1 MLRTILFN
9 RRLRIVALCVC
20 CPGLFTYLGV
30 RTGTAASKSA
40 EELNIGGLYV
50 NHAIIDLGT
59 VWSGG
64 QSIQREFELRND
76 TGHAISIESVTTDCG
91 CTLARAVSNDVPIGQ
106 STMIP
111 ILFWPPAV
119 ANDLGGRFQRTI
131 SVDVTTYS
139 GHQKLMLFVTGFV
152 APDRSLRV
160 SPSVLEI
167 DENTLSPEAPQ
178 ILHFKGETTLLSSI
192 PGKLIVRPGQDQR
205 IIIKQSN
212 VNESISTK
220 DVKIV
225 VIDDRLSNFDS
236 EWSSLIKFAL
246 DSSSDGLTVR
256 IQGTSRLQIRANP
269 RSLLL
274 SDDVSGREGIVRL
287 TGNAATFWSKL
298 SIETKLPLICQL
310 LGPSSDDN
318 KCRTLRVR
326 IARAVTNNLMG
337 EIRIKVSDK
346 AEDIITIPVVILHYS
361 SAQKPTP

>member
-9 RRLRIVALCVC
+9 RRLGIVALCIC

-30 RTGTAASKSA
+30 RTGTAASKAA
-40 EELNIGGLYV
+40 EELNIGGLHV

-76 TGHAISIESVTTDCG
+76 TGHTIKIESVTTDCG
-91 CTLARAVSNDVPIGQ
+91 CTLARAVSNDVSIGQ
-106 STMIP
+106 STTIP

-119 ANDLGGRFQRTI
+119 ANDLGGRFQRTV
-131 SVDVTTYS
+131 SVDVATFS
-139 GHQKLMLFVTGFV
+139 GHQNLMLFVTGFV

-167 DENTLSPEAPQ
+167 DENDLSPETPQ

-192 PGKLIVRPGQDQR
+192 PSELIVRPGQDLR

-212 VNESISTK
+212 ANEPISTK

-225 VIDDRLSNFDS
+225 VIDDRLSNLDL
-236 EWSSLIKFAL
+236 EWSSLIKFAP
-246 DSSSDGLTVR
+246 DTVSDGLTVR
-256 IQGTSRLQIRANP
+256 IRGTSRLQIRANP

-274 SDDVSGREGIVRL
+274 SDDASGREGIVRL
-287 TGNAATFWSKL
+287 TGKAATSWSKL
-298 SIETKLPLICQL
+298 SIETKLPLVCQL
-310 LGPSSDDN
+310 LCPSSDDD
-318 KCRTLRVR
+318 KFRTLRVR
-326 IARAVTNNLMG
+326 IAGPVTENLIG
-337 EIRIKVSDK
+337 VIRIKVSEK
-346 AEDIITIPVVILHYS
+346 AEDTITIPVVILRSS
-361 SAQKPTP
+361 SAQRPMP